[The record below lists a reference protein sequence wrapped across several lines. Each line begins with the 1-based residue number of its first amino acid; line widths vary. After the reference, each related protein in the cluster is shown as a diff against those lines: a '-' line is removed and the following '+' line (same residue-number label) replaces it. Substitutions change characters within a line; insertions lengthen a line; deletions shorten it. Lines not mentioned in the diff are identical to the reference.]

1 MKSLL
6 LILFVYLSF
15 GMSSLNSTKTSSSA
29 YEMSIPNKVEMEREV
44 RKISATVIKAYELN
58 NEVDETLQKLDSL
71 NNALENPKSLRQ
83 FKRELAEK

>member
-1 MKSLL
+1 
-6 LILFVYLSF
+6 
-15 GMSSLNSTKTSSSA
+15 MSSLNSTKTSSSA

>member
-6 LILFVYLSF
+6 PILFVYLSF
-15 GMSSLNSTKTSSSA
+15 GMSSLNSTKTISRA